1 MARSERGAKLY
12 ETIYGILLQWCNV
25 NEDYNGARTF
35 PHEQNLKT
43 KCFIHRFSK
52 LLLEVLKQRQTH
64 FCKKSLVYQNK
75 FLPTSLAFLKNS
87 FLIIMSDDN
96 STKLIYYSQEFMAV
110 RNTSGFS
117 YPATESCCVFLS
129 VELLIVWRIHGLK
142 KKHKVRKQ

>member
-12 ETIYGILLQWCNV
+12 ETIYGILPQWCNV

-35 PHEQNLKT
+35 LHEQNLKT

-52 LLLEVLKQRQTH
+52 LLLEVLKQRQIH

-75 FLPTSLAFLKNS
+75 FLPTSLAYLKNS

-96 STKLIYYSQEFMAV
+96 STKLI
-110 RNTSGFS
+110 
-117 YPATESCCVFLS
+117 
-129 VELLIVWRIHGLK
+129 
-142 KKHKVRKQ
+142 